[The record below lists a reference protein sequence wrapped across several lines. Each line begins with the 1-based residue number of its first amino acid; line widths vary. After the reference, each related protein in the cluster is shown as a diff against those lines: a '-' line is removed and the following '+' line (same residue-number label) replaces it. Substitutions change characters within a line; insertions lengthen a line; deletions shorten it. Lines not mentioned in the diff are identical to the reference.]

1 MKKLLLSCGIAFSF
15 FAQAQLN
22 HLADFED
29 ATDVGQY
36 AQFGGGTFTAAAA
49 CSGDF
54 GGQLQIGAV
63 TTNGTVTQTGWM
75 VLTEVLE
82 EEFGK
87 LNNGQAVDVS
97 FNYKKAANSNGTLY
111 VALFTYLP
119 TTNQWN
125 VEYIGTGTALG
136 TAAITTCATKSAT
149 IPAGKMQP
157 GQAYGIGAWVVG
169 SANGNVYVDDINI
182 AQQNVSAAPA
192 CTTFTNLTNGS
203 VLASGT
209 NTISWNET
217 ATAVNYILQVGTTPG
232 GTDVFNAAVSGT
244 SQNVTLA
251 PNTTYYASVTP
262 WNTVGQASGCQEVTF
277 STNNV
282 ITYCALTTNQPTA
295 IAPIKSV
302 NFAGSTKTSDPTAT
316 TIGAF
321 AHYQDFTS
329 TVFEVKDNVTT
340 LPITVSGTTN
350 GNPVNGWAMSV
361 FIDWNNDGDF
371 DDAGECY
378 FNTTATMIRK
388 AGVTDNPVTLTGNI
402 TIPAGVSYGQKRM
415 RVKYNFASTA
425 IHVALTTGCS
435 QMGNGQAEDYTIDY
449 QQFLAVGNVSKDAVS
464 VYPNPF
470 VDVVKISDI
479 KGVKSIVVT
488 DASGRTVRTLSAAS
502 EINLGQLKS
511 GLYFINLRYEDG
523 SVKTVKSVKK

>member
-36 AQFGGGTFTAAAA
+36 AQFGGGTFTSAAA

-111 VALFTYLP
+111 VALFSYLP
-119 TTNQWN
+119 ATNQWN
-125 VEYIGTGTALG
+125 VEYIGAGTALG
-136 TAAITTCATKSAT
+136 AAAITTCQTKSAT

-169 SANGNVYVDDINI
+169 SANGNIFVDDINI
-182 AQQNVSAAPA
+182 AQQNVSTAPA
-192 CTTFTNLTNGS
+192 CTTFTNLTSGS
-203 VLASGT
+203 VLPSGT
-209 NTISWNET
+209 NTISWNESP
-217 ATAVNYILQVGTTPG
+217 TAVNYYLKVGTTPG
-232 GTDVFNAAVSGT
+232 GTDIFNAAVTGT
-244 SQNVTLA
+244 SQNITLA
-251 PNTTYYASVTP
+251 PNGTYYASVSP
-262 WNTVGQASGCQEVTF
+262 WNTVGQATGCTEVSFT
-277 STNNV
+277 TNNV

-302 NFAGSTKTSDPTAT
+302 NFAGVTNSSDPTAT
-316 TIGAF
+316 TIGSF

-329 TVFEVKDNVTT
+329 TIFEVKDNVTT

-361 FIDWNNDGDF
+361 FIDWNGDGDF
-371 DDAGECY
+371 DDAGESY
-378 FNTTATMIRK
+378 FNTTATMVRK
-388 AGVTDNPVTLTGNI
+388 AGVTDNPVVLTGNI
-402 TIPAGVSYGQKRM
+402 TIPSGVAYGQKRM

-425 IHVALTTGCS
+425 IHTALTTGCS
-435 QMGNGQAEDYTIDY
+435 QMGNGQAEDYTLDY

-479 KGVKSIVVT
+479 KGVKSITVT
-488 DASGRTVRTLSAAS
+488 DASGRNVRTLAAAS
-502 EINLGQLKS
+502 EINLAQLKS

-523 SVKTVKSVKK
+523 TVKTVKSVKK